1 MSQTTFRQ
9 LPDNLRYKNIYKRF
23 WKKKRKTMSPRK
35 KISPNH
41 PGRRRKKKVYIIII
55 WEADVLPLHHKR
67 VVENNTPSTF
77 RRELFIDI
85 YILSSIRQP
94 EIESEAPAVS
104 FLSPKEE
111 EEEEEENTKFIQ
123 FYSLQGLVFNL

>member
-1 MSQTTFRQ
+1 
-9 LPDNLRYKNIYKRF
+9 
-23 WKKKRKTMSPRK
+23 MSPRK

-85 YILSSIRQP
+85 YIFCRLYASRKSNPRLQLFLFSLPKKKKKKKKKTQSS
-94 EIESEAPAVS
+94 
-104 FLSPKEE
+104 F
-111 EEEEEENTKFIQ
+111 NF
-123 FYSLQGLVFNL
+123 SLFRV